1 MISEQITPRVFLRAS
16 KHFKFLLLCLFFPV
30 KTLQTSVHA
39 PVPSLG
45 HVRQSAQR
53 HEQTGVDVSEENN
66 RSAETRVGGGI
77 TDSSLTGTALETRCE
92 TFFATTLRKV

>member
-39 PVPSLG
+39 LVPSLG
-45 HVRQSAQR
+45 HVRQSTQR

-66 RSAETRVGGGI
+66 RSAETRVGGDYRLVSDRHSFG
-77 TDSSLTGTALETRCE
+77 DP
-92 TFFATTLRKV
+92 V